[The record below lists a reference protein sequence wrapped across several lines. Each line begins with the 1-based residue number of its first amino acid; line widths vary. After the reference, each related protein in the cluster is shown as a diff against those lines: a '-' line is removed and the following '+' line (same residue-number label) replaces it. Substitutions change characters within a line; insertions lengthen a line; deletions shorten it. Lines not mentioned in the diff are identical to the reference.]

1 MRAKRLSGHIIECVN
16 LFDSTINTRGITLF
30 SSYSYPRAWVAHAYK
45 MREQFIHQERHADRS
60 LQFLLLPSSGLF
72 YLKVT
77 NMLKTE
83 PSERNIPSILPNCNV
98 SCKQPGHSLGFM
110 KSSGATRTDAAMTP
124 VSIYCKNIHFENR
137 KRRPQERGRKKRRKG
152 KWNPID
158 RLWNRMN
165 SKNCSSNHLLQQD

>member
-1 MRAKRLSGHIIECVN
+1 
-16 LFDSTINTRGITLF
+16 
-30 SSYSYPRAWVAHAYK
+30 
-45 MREQFIHQERHADRS
+45 
-60 LQFLLLPSSGLF
+60 LF

-83 PSERNIPSILPNCNV
+83 LSEKSNMSTLPDCSV
-98 SCKQPGHSLGFM
+98 SRQSGYRLGFM
-110 KSSGATRTDAAMTP
+110 NQGSVTETDATTAV
-124 VSIYCKNIHFENR
+124 VSKYYKDAYFEGR

-165 SKNCSSNHLLQQD
+165 SNDFSSRHLLEQD